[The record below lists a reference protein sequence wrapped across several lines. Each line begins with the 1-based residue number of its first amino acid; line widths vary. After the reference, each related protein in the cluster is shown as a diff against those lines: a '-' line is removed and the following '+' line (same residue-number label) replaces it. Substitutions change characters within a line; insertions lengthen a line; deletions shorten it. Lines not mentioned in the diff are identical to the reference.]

1 MVPRYVVDETGI
13 YETKLVPFEL
23 KLAMNC
29 PPREGKD
36 EPGNQS
42 IGPSFPLVSSLTIAL
57 FRSIP
62 SILVTLEQVDG
73 GDLRGQ
79 GKSGGSS
86 GQWAFTYLPAVK
98 LSYC

>member
-23 KLAMNC
+23 KLAMSC
-29 PPREGKD
+29 PPRKGKD

-62 SILVTLEQVDG
+62 SILVTLEDG
-73 GDLRGQ
+73 GNLRGQ
-79 GKSGGSS
+79 GRSGGSS
-86 GQWAFTYLPAVK
+86 DQWAFTYLPAVK
-98 LSYC
+98 LSHC